1 MDAEEGSRKTKMR
14 RTLPLSSWSSQP
26 SGQRPKSNTK
36 AEIQGKQGT
45 LGAGEGVPLVR
56 KKQPLALPWKAGVG
70 GCLSWELK
78 SEEEFAKQVEGW
90 EWREVRVLLLEGTS
104 WGEGA

>member
-14 RTLPLSSWSSQP
+14 TLPCHCGVHSPVGSAQSQ
-26 SGQRPKSNTK
+26 TK
-36 AEIQGKQGT
+36 AEIQGKQGA

-56 KKQPLALPWKAGVG
+56 KKRPPALPWKAGVG
-70 GCLSWELK
+70 CCLSWELK